1 MITMSLHDQWRRGY
15 AVQARA
21 DLETLDL
28 LSRQPV
34 DAVPK
39 CHRLQFLQMAC
50 EKLVKAH
57 LLDIGTYTPDRLRIH
72 TVTAKHLPPIMNEY
86 YRRQTGRS
94 MPPHLYQRVGR
105 MAREIELLA
114 PAADDD
120 GRQPANCEYPWPN
133 VAGNQVYVPAEYA
146 FRSLDLPR
154 EPALHLILKVLPIAI
169 HALAAAP

>member
-1 MITMSLHDQWRRGY
+1 MITMSLQDHWRRGF

-57 LLDIGTYTPDRLRIH
+57 LLDVGTFTPGRLRIH
-72 TVTAKHLPPIMNEY
+72 TVVAKHLPRVIDEY
-86 YRRQTGRS
+86 YRRQKGRS
-94 MPPHLYQRVGR
+94 MPPHLFQRVR
-105 MAREIELLA
+105 SMAREIELLA
-114 PAADDD
+114 PAADDA
-120 GRQPANCEYPWPN
+120 GRQPANCEYPWLD

-154 EPALHLILKVLPIAI
+154 EPALRLILKVLPIAI
-169 HALAAAP
+169 QALAAPP